1 MGYMLLIRDFDMKPY
16 LLLLFSSVMIFSS
29 CSPREEE
36 EYTASI
42 RVVNNS
48 NSITKNFTLKADSK
62 KIFIETLEP
71 NEDYEFQVKW
81 IGRSSSFLASMDNSY
96 IFLEITYSVDNNY
109 FDIKNEKEALIDSYG
124 NYYSEK
130 TITNGSKVNIKIDNI
145 GYEIIYE
152 L

>member
-1 MGYMLLIRDFDMKPY
+1 
-16 LLLLFSSVMIFSS
+16 MIFNS

-36 EYTASI
+36 YTASI
-42 RVVNNS
+42 KVINNS
-48 NSITKNFTLKADSK
+48 NSVTKNFTLKADSK
-62 KIFIETLEP
+62 NISIETLEP
-71 NEDYEFQVKW
+71 NEENEFQVKW
-81 IGRSSSFLASMDNSY
+81 TGRSSSFLASMDNSY
-96 IFLEITYSVDNNY
+96 IYLEITYSMDNNY
-109 FDIKNEKEALIDSYG
+109 FDIKNEKGALIDSYG